1 MIKLKNL
8 ARLNVAE
15 LQALIY
21 LTHPVDTCEKLISF
35 ATSKEMLID
44 IIEAD
49 VNNACAINGTS
60 WTSLE
65 VKNS

>member
-15 LQALIY
+15 LQALLH
-21 LTHPVDTCEKLISF
+21 LTHPSDACDAF
-35 ATSKEMLID
+35 ASCTKSELID

-49 VNNACAINGTS
+49 VNNACEWHGVS
-60 WTSLE
+60 WTSIE
-65 VKNS
+65 VK